1 MARGSEGR
9 SSLSRQLQLLDAFSV
24 DHPYL
29 TASEVARRSGV
40 PMSTTHALLADLERN
55 ELVERLPDRT
65 FRLGVRLWE
74 LASRTPG
81 VLGLRELALPHLVD
95 LHAEVGQHVQLGVLN
110 GGDAVFLERLSS
122 RDAVVNVTVVGGRLP
137 AHASAVG
144 LVLVA
149 FADTAVQDA
158 VLAGPL
164 ERFTDRTIVDPAAL
178 RRTLH
183 EVRTTGFAL
192 GNGYVHADARGLAVP
207 ITGAAGEVVAALG
220 VVVPNDDAPWEP
232 LRERLRRTADAIAV
246 DLRRA
251 SLPQSDPE
259 ASPGG
264 RYRALVHSSDESM
277 AYLAKTRPTPR
288 ARG

>member
-1 MARGSEGR
+1 M
-9 SSLSRQLQLLDAFSV
+9 SRQLQLLDAFSV

-29 TASEVARRSGV
+29 TASEVSRRSGV
-40 PMSTTHALLADLERN
+40 PMSTTHALLADLEGN
-55 ELVERLPDRT
+55 GLVERLPDRT

-95 LHAEVGQHVQLGVLN
+95 LQARVGQHVQLGVLN
-110 GGDAVFLERLSS
+110 GRDVVFLERLSS

-137 AHASAVG
+137 AHASAGG
-144 LVLVA
+144 LVLLA
-149 FADTAVQDA
+149 FADAAVQES
-158 VLAGPL
+158 VLASPL
-164 ERFTDRTIVDPAAL
+164 ARYTDRTIVDPAVL

-183 EVRTTGFAL
+183 EVRVTRFAL
-192 GNGYVHADARGLAVP
+192 GHGYVHADARGIAVP
-207 ITGAAGEVVAALG
+207 VVGAVGEVVAAIGL
-220 VVVPNDDAPWEP
+220 VVPNDDEPWEP
-232 LRERLRRTADAIAV
+232 LREHLQRAADGIAA

-259 ASPGG
+259 AGPGG

-277 AYLAKTRPTPR
+277 AFLAKTRSTR
-288 ARG
+288 RTRD

>member
-1 MARGSEGR
+1 
-9 SSLSRQLQLLDAFSV
+9 
-24 DHPYL
+24 
-29 TASEVARRSGV
+29 
-40 PMSTTHALLADLERN
+40 MSTTHALLADLERN